1 MKPPF
6 KILPLKIIDIQKNQV
21 QKKEMELKM
30 EVQIKVVIRVEKR
43 EVLWK
48 QIKPIK
54 D

>member
-1 MKPPF
+1 MKKSF
-6 KILPLKIIDIQKNQV
+6 LNFFFFFLLKKV
-21 QKKEMELKM
+21 QKKEMGLKM